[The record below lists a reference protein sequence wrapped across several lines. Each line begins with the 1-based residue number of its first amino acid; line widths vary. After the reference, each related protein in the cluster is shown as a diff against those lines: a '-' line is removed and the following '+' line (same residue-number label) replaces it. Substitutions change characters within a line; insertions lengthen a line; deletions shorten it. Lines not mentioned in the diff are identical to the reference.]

1 MLQWTLGYTCL
12 FRFWFPSMCMSNTGI
27 AQVCESSISRF
38 LRNLHTVLHSGLL
51 VCISSSLRGF
61 TFLHTISSI
70 SSLQTFWWQPF
81 WLAEVVLIVS
91 LICISLIMS
100 NVEHFFLCL
109 LAMCMSSLKKC
120 VFSSLAHF
128 FWWDHL
134 FFSYWAACMF
144 WRLILH
150 QLFCKLLCSPILK
163 AAYHLAYSFLH
174 CAKMFKFNQF
184 NPKIV

>member
-1 MLQWTLGYTCL
+1 M
-12 FRFWFPSMCMSNTGI
+12 RMSNTGI

-134 FFSYWAACMF
+134 FFRYWAACMF

>member
-81 WLAEVVLIVS
+81 WLAEVVLVVA

-100 NVEHFFLCL
+100 NVQHFFLCL
-109 LAMCMSSLKKC
+109 LAICMSSLKKC
-120 VFSSLAHF
+120 LFSSLTHF
-128 FWWDHL
+128 FFDGIIY
-134 FFSYWAACMF
+134 FS
-144 WRLILH
+144 IIE
-150 QLFCKLLCSPILK
+150 LLVC
-163 AAYHLAYSFLH
+163 FRD
-174 CAKMFKFNQF
+174 
-184 NPKIV
+184 